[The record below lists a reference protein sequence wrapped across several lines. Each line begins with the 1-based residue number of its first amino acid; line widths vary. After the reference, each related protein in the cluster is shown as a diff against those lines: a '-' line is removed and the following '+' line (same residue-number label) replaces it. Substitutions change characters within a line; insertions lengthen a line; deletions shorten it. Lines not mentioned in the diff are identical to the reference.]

1 MSDLFS
7 AIIACGA
14 LVQRDLLSVVR
25 SRSQLYSSILLPLM
39 LLGILG
45 VGVSDGLEPSSRI
58 IRDGDYVSYLA
69 PGMIA
74 LTALFSSTFSS
85 ASFYRDRDSGMLRTL
100 LASPH
105 EPQTILLGKALAAVV
120 IGSIQALLLLSIAIA
135 IPGIDLDWQYGWVGG
150 LAMVITGI
158 FALNFMLSG
167 FALLIATRV
176 RTMQGFHLI
185 MNLALFPLFFL
196 SGSFFPLDDLPTW
209 LRIFGWINPL
219 TYPVDLIQTAAYA
232 ENSKGIIGPII
243 DFAELGTL
251 AFLQFEFGVRNS
263 SRTT

>member
-85 ASFYRDRDSGMLRTL
+85 ASFYRDRAELVS
-100 LASPH
+100 
-105 EPQTILLGKALAAVV
+105 
-120 IGSIQALLLLSIAIA
+120 LLLTA
-135 IPGIDLDWQYGWVGG
+135 P
-150 LAMVITGI
+150 
-158 FALNFMLSG
+158 
-167 FALLIATRV
+167 
-176 RTMQGFHLI
+176 
-185 MNLALFPLFFL
+185 LFPC
-196 SGSFFPLDDLPTW
+196 
-209 LRIFGWINPL
+209 
-219 TYPVDLIQTAAYA
+219 
-232 ENSKGIIGPII
+232 
-243 DFAELGTL
+243 
-251 AFLQFEFGVRNS
+251 
-263 SRTT
+263 